1 MKITMPLGNWSF
13 NPGIPT
19 AGFIDFTYPGFVQEN
34 LYAVINTSQ
43 PGNPII
49 FSTSGGAALGG
60 VFTGGTKL
68 YPNYDTSSMSP
79 SDNLQVIYDDPTF
92 AQTITGSVTV
102 DTIPNTIMGYGVVTG
117 PLQGAAGDTFL
128 DGSSSFQTTPYR
140 SFFSQIIADASAN
153 GQIIFEGSN
162 NNTDW
167 NTIYINQVNSAAEVL
182 TSAISI
188 SASTRNTYSGA
199 INFRYMRA
207 RSPAGFGAGK
217 IQIFSIFSQ
226 TVLTLPIPNTQLVDS
241 SGRALTYGSG
251 LASGSTLRVVTSDD
265 SQIIGKE
272 LHITSGS
279 FSAAGIN
286 LMTGTSA
293 SYDVTG
299 YKSIAMQIVGGAGI
313 TSGQVIWE
321 GSNDNVNWN
330 TQILIPPD
338 NSTPSPV
345 TAAQTIGA
353 GVVRQLCASLPF
365 RYYRLRI
372 STVFAGGT
380 VSAQFRLSPNH
391 YTGMAIPVIGTV
403 TAALSAG
410 AVTGATL
417 ASTQTTDIAAANIN
431 TTTTSGLVATTST
444 HAMCFQVNVTAVSGT
459 NPTCDIVLQESHD
472 GSNFFDVFHF
482 ERITTTGL
490 YYTPT
495 FKITGSG
502 YRIVRTLGGTGP
514 NFNMNGIRVSRSV
527 DGPILRRFFNRTI
540 DVNTLNSTTSAFL
553 VDGCDEYT
561 LTVNMGA
568 ITTTAPIFQLE
579 GSEDATN
586 WFSIGTTLTSVASS
600 TVSYGTGSVMSV
612 KWIRARVSTA
622 GSGATLGYVCIR
634 GKNT

>member
-1 MKITMPLGNWSF
+1 MKITMPAGNWTF
-13 NPGIPT
+13 TPGAP
-19 AGFIDFTYPGFVQEN
+19 GVGEIDFSIYPGFVQEN
-34 LYAVINTSQ
+34 LYAVINTSAT
-43 PGNPII
+43 GNPII

-60 VFTGGTKL
+60 VFSGGTKL
-68 YPNYDTSSMSP
+68 YPNYDTSSMS
-79 SDNLQVIYDDPTF
+79 SGDTLQVIYDDPTF
-92 AQTITGSVTV
+92 AQTITGSVAV

-117 PLQGAAGDTFL
+117 PLQGAAGNTYL
-128 DGSSSFQTTPYR
+128 DGSSSLEVMPYR
-140 SFFSQIIADASAN
+140 SFYAQIIADSVAS
-153 GQIIFEGSN
+153 GHVIFEGSN
-162 NNTDW
+162 NNSDW
-167 NTIYINQVNSAAEVL
+167 NTIYVNQVNSTAEVL
-182 TSAISI
+182 TSAIPI
-188 SASTRNTYSGA
+188 TASTRNTYSGA
-199 INFRYMRA
+199 VNFRYMRA

-217 IQIFSIFSQ
+217 IQIFSVFSQ
-226 TVLTLPIPNTQLVDS
+226 SVLTLPIPNTQLVDS
-241 SGRALTYGSG
+241 AGRALNYGAG
-251 LASGSTLRVVTSDD
+251 LSSGSTLRVVTSDD
-265 SQIIGKE
+265 SQVIGRE

-279 FSAAGIN
+279 FSASGIN

-299 YKSIAMQIVGGAGI
+299 YKSIAMQIVGSAGI
-313 TSGQVIWE
+313 TGGAVIWE

-345 TAAQTIGA
+345 TSAQTIGA

-372 STVFAGGT
+372 STGFTGGT

-403 TAALSAG
+403 SA

-431 TTTTSGLVATTST
+431 TTTTSGVVATTST

-502 YRIVRTLGGTGP
+502 FRIVRTLGGTGP

-527 DGPILRRFFNRTI
+527 DAPILRRFFNRTI
-540 DVNTLNSTTSAFL
+540 DVNALNSTTSAFL

-586 WFSIGTTLTSVASS
+586 WFSIGTTLTSVANS